1 MIRLSGA
8 TDRENESEEHK
19 MKGITVTRELRAEW
33 ERECGKGKR
42 EYFRFDEPNSK
53 GETIEAELCT
63 AYPLKAWKRKGL
75 PEQYVSVTVYATNE
89 TGCWGKYNPQIT
101 ADHKI
106 NFNYILAD
114 TEENRQDILCD
125 IFGLAFEG

>member
-1 MIRLSGA
+1 MIMVSGA
-8 TDRENESEEHK
+8 TDRENESEEHE

-42 EYFRFDEPNSK
+42 EYFISDEPNSK
-53 GETIEAELCT
+53 GETIEVELGT
-63 AYPLKAWKRKGL
+63 AYPLKEWKKRL
-75 PEQYVSVTVYATNE
+75 PEQYVSVTVYATDE

-106 NFNYILAD
+106 NFFYILED
-114 TEENRQDILCD
+114 TEENRQSILCD
-125 IFGLAFEG
+125 IFNLAFEG